1 MAVHPSAPCKPP
13 ARDPA
18 HTLSSRPRG
27 NRPMNDSI
35 ARKIKELRGQIGH
48 PIIDADG
55 HLVEFI
61 PAVRDRL
68 TEEGG
73 ESLASDFDT
82 FFSADQLARTLD
94 VAARRSL
101 GLHRLSW
108 WAFPTETRDRATALL
123 PRLLME
129 RLPELGIDYA
139 IIYPTFGLMVP
150 HIDDADLRA
159 VTCRAFNRYYA
170 DCCSGLSER
179 LTPAA
184 LVPMHTPEEAC
195 RALDHSISTL
205 GFKAAVFAG
214 LVARPLPGQ
223 NEARA
228 ARWIDSFGP
237 DAPFAYDPVWQ
248 RCLELNVA
256 PTFHSSAMGWGSR
269 TSLTNYVFNHLG
281 NFATGGE
288 ATCRSI
294 FLAGVANRFPDLRF
308 AFLEGGIG
316 WALNLYSDLIGH
328 YEKRGGVNIQQFNPN
343 RTDAAEL
350 TALFEKYASPA
361 VISRID
367 ELKEGL
373 RIMSDPLESPEGLDE
388 FEQSGARSSA
398 DIQSVFERQ
407 FFFGCEA
414 DDPMTPIAFDD
425 VTAPGGARLPA
436 LFSSDIG
443 HWDVPDMSGVVL
455 EAWESVESGRLT
467 EADFQRFTFQ
477 NAVELY
483 AGNNA
488 SFFEGTAVEPAARAI
503 ACGRR

>member
-1 MAVHPSAPCKPP
+1 
-13 ARDPA
+13 
-18 HTLSSRPRG
+18 
-27 NRPMNDSI
+27 MNDST
-35 ARKIKELRGQIGH
+35 ARKIAALRSHIDH

-61 PAVRDRL
+61 PAVRDRVV
-68 TEEGG
+68 EEGG
-73 ESLASDFDT
+73 ENLASDFDM

-94 VAARRSL
+94 VATRRSL

-139 IIYPTFGLMVP
+139 IVYPTFGLMVP
-150 HIDDADLRA
+150 HIDDADLRLA
-159 VTCRAFNRYYA
+159 TCRAFNRYYA
-170 DCCSGLSER
+170 ECCAGFSER

-184 LVPMHTPEEAC
+184 LIPMHTPEEAC
-195 RALDHSISTL
+195 EALDYSMSTL
-205 GFKAAVFAG
+205 NFKVAVLAG
-214 LVARPLPGQ
+214 LVARPLPGH

-237 DAPFAYDPVWQ
+237 DEPFAYDAVWE
-248 RCLELNVA
+248 RCLQLKVA

-294 FLAGVANRFPDLRF
+294 FLSGVAHRFPDLRF

-328 YEKRGGVNIQQFNPN
+328 YEKRGGPNIHQFNPN
-343 RTDAAEL
+343 RVDTAEL
-350 TALFEKYASPA
+350 TALFEQYASPA
-361 VISRID
+361 VLNRI
-367 ELKEGL
+367 ENLQEGL
-373 RIMSDPLESPEGLDE
+373 RIMSDPLENPEGLDE
-388 FEQSGARSSA
+388 FKQSGTQSSL
-398 DIQSVFERQ
+398 DIQQVFERQ

-414 DDPMTPIAFDD
+414 DDPMTSIAFDG

-477 NAVELY
+477 NAVDLY
-483 AGNNA
+483 AGNNVD
-488 SFFEGTAVEPAARAI
+488 FFEGTAVQKAARGI
-503 ACGRR
+503 GCGRT